1 MTEEVWINNNKL
13 DVNPTDIQIITNRY
27 SDSFNL
33 TREDSP
39 YAFVS
44 PHGYTVVSMVLAFDI
59 TNNESINQLISV
71 YTQMDQFPFV
81 WIKSNRLIGNISG
94 FSQSVD
100 GYSMYLVSSL
110 TLRHTV
116 DAQGVVFLNAEF
128 YYFNHTPLCHS
139 WSFVDVQPIIAQ
151 KKSFVKKQDKSEQKY
166 NFISG
171 LKPDESGLFTSY
183 FAKETQRRL
192 NLTASAI
199 KAAPNSLIFAS
210 PQWYPDKQELIDV
223 LNTNAT
229 ITQEHV
235 YRDTQLDIYELARY
249 NNTNYSWSGK
259 FDNTSLHDG
268 GTAATKISTEELLSG
283 KDSRETIKGYIAYI
297 NSTELALE
305 GLAIQDITITKSNK
319 IAMNKM
325 AGYTEPMLQ
334 YMGKAPATLTIEMI
348 ADSDGLYMEAE
359 DGATDPKIAPLSSS
373 SMINALIAKIDSDS
387 LINFKLAPFR
397 NFKIRNPI
405 VAMSGCKYFAFDKK
419 IYSASSDTQGQES
432 IMLSFVESDLNS
444 LGLKMQSKKVT
455 PKPYY
460 TDFMTMITFLKDTT
474 DRYLGS
480 PEHKQAT
487 APLQAR
493 QPELDKPKVGIAN
506 VDQSLIKETRAKQ
519 LPSLYKDNA
528 VGIVL
533 INLNSALISTLGI
546 ADNLHADYG
555 KIIADQEAEDL
566 NILAKNLDRL
576 KKKNIDSAFQGTP
589 IDFKGAFESA
599 VRDEI
604 ITNTQF
610 AIEQAFYYLVYIAT
624 SERNPYISGSFV
636 TFAQQLL
643 KDSNNDI
650 EQIGGEGLPDFHL
663 GEHID
668 TERYPSIN
676 PQKLNPF
683 FFLEQNVYLTPEL
696 IKEAYDI
703 ASPVVDQQTTDDNT
717 RELLRIS
724 EYYREGLPQFRHVAD
739 TTPEQN
745 IDASQVGL
753 KKITDPVY
761 LAQNQQDN
769 ISTIKAECAYGKM
782 PEWLVLTMAEIES
795 GIGKNMV
802 NPNNPKSDFWGIMQV
817 GHLVRNKYGIKG
829 QSRFFWEENVA
840 ANVRTCIRWYN
851 DELRNGLKKIAK
863 RNQLGFVHPAWLY
876 MLHQQG
882 GPFASSLE
890 KLKQGYSLN
899 DSVYASRLLNQKV
912 KGASTPDMIVD
923 AFFSKFYQ
931 IAIRYVQPAQM
942 YKEFYEWLGINVSI
956 KVPPVTAQSEQ
967 SIKDAANIARDA
979 VAKPTNQVN
988 VESVVKSNL
997 DANGAVYRPIGNSG
1011 VEELASQPFQ
1021 NKPSRTFK
1029 GMNLDNID
1037 IFGDDDQAQFRALR
1051 TGRYFEYGLNLAV
1064 PTAKIYIVEGSENNV
1079 LDRLY
1084 YRKRNLFE
1092 VYGIADLRIITAN
1105 EDEPVA
1111 VAVFSVLNPSS
1122 AYTDFDSIASHRLKI
1137 DPSKLDTRD
1146 EISLKGRSLRLVAG
1160 TQIHIRM
1167 GFSNDPD
1174 ELETVF
1180 NGEITEIEGES
1191 MLSIIAEG
1199 YGREM
1204 IMREHATDKPHGV
1217 GGTLNSST
1225 SSIIHEV
1232 MRFDEIQHF
1241 GSRDP
1246 IISSKNPYARN
1257 ILHGISTAEID
1268 ETNATRA
1275 KDAAIGG
1282 VVGFGIG
1289 AAVYGVPGAVAAGT
1303 AGLVIGAL
1311 SNPATSQTG
1320 INGKKNSSDSFIDGD
1335 NFLPPLHSTASEL
1348 FTNTYSPP
1356 IESVDPYF
1364 SLADK
1369 SLLTIMFSPDR
1380 SYHTYFPIYQ
1390 STPWDVLM
1398 EMEYRHPN
1406 TRSQVLNYE
1415 QRATFFFGLKEQL
1428 YYAESPSI
1436 ALINS
1441 VGSKVQAVFD
1451 NTEFAK
1457 NEKFRDLKPVADFH
1471 LFTTEHNIISNDLK
1485 ISSKFGTQA
1494 NIRYFEDNPTK
1505 SDFKEDDFQ
1514 YYTMQA
1520 DDNLL
1525 PQAIRTFDISMLG
1538 VDHKGS
1544 AFRYGQVGLRKETEK
1559 MYLGKITVLGNPFI
1573 KGGDFAYIN
1582 DTQRELKGIIKIK
1595 ECIHTYSTEN
1605 GFVTEITPALYVEE
1619 AMLTYSYLMTKM
1631 GLAYSMISEKL
1642 REKILHSYLNAN
1654 EYTSPVIQLVERSLR
1669 DVKTFNELQSVF
1681 APDQNKLGT
1690 FEKKGIQLVNFA
1702 LLTGAGFGFRAGV
1715 TGFLGA
1721 SSATRGNVFRNLLIN
1736 ASKLTNNIFNVSRA
1750 TGSSALSILQ
1760 ARVAQGA
1767 SVRGLGMMLARLA
1780 VTGLSMATG
1789 MVGSLIASP
1798 LFIPGVIIGIALMY
1812 TMAKVREIEAT
1823 RQPLRLFPLLHNGA
1837 PYIAGLA
1844 GWTDNSYSESLAL
1857 EARKSIAAAGKLINY
1872 GSDIYQ
1878 SRGDDFN
1885 ILSNKLIQ
1893 TRVDRIAEKYG
1904 ASK

>member
-1 MTEEVWINNNKL
+1 MRIN
-13 DVNPTDIQIITNRY
+13 
-27 SDSFNL
+27 
-33 TREDSP
+33 
-39 YAFVS
+39 
-44 PHGYTVVSMVLAFDI
+44 
-59 TNNESINQLISV
+59 
-71 YTQMDQFPFV
+71 
-81 WIKSNRLIGNISG
+81 
-94 FSQSVD
+94 
-100 GYSMYLVSSL
+100 
-110 TLRHTV
+110 
-116 DAQGVVFLNAEF
+116 
-128 YYFNHTPLCHS
+128 
-139 WSFVDVQPIIAQ
+139 
-151 KKSFVKKQDKSEQKY
+151 
-166 NFISG
+166 
-171 LKPDESGLFTSY
+171 
-183 FAKETQRRL
+183 
-192 NLTASAI
+192 
-199 KAAPNSLIFAS
+199 
-210 PQWYPDKQELIDV
+210 
-223 LNTNAT
+223 
-229 ITQEHV
+229 
-235 YRDTQLDIYELARY
+235 
-249 NNTNYSWSGK
+249 
-259 FDNTSLHDG
+259 
-268 GTAATKISTEELLSG
+268 
-283 KDSRETIKGYIAYI
+283 
-297 NSTELALE
+297 
-305 GLAIQDITITKSNK
+305 
-319 IAMNKM
+319 
-325 AGYTEPMLQ
+325 
-334 YMGKAPATLTIEMI
+334 
-348 ADSDGLYMEAE
+348 
-359 DGATDPKIAPLSSS
+359 
-373 SMINALIAKIDSDS
+373 
-387 LINFKLAPFR
+387 
-397 NFKIRNPI
+397 
-405 VAMSGCKYFAFDKK
+405 
-419 IYSASSDTQGQES
+419 
-432 IMLSFVESDLNS
+432 
-444 LGLKMQSKKVT
+444 
-455 PKPYY
+455 
-460 TDFMTMITFLKDTT
+460 
-474 DRYLGS
+474 
-480 PEHKQAT
+480 
-487 APLQAR
+487 
-493 QPELDKPKVGIAN
+493 
-506 VDQSLIKETRAKQ
+506 
-519 LPSLYKDNA
+519 
-528 VGIVL
+528 
-533 INLNSALISTLGI
+533 
-546 ADNLHADYG
+546 
-555 KIIADQEAEDL
+555 
-566 NILAKNLDRL
+566 
-576 KKKNIDSAFQGTP
+576 
-589 IDFKGAFESA
+589 
-599 VRDEI
+599 
-604 ITNTQF
+604 
-610 AIEQAFYYLVYIAT
+610 
-624 SERNPYISGSFV
+624 
-636 TFAQQLL
+636 
-643 KDSNNDI
+643 
-650 EQIGGEGLPDFHL
+650 
-663 GEHID
+663 
-668 TERYPSIN
+668 
-676 PQKLNPF
+676 
-683 FFLEQNVYLTPEL
+683 
-696 IKEAYDI
+696 
-703 ASPVVDQQTTDDNT
+703 
-717 RELLRIS
+717 
-724 EYYREGLPQFRHVAD
+724 EYYREGLPQFRRVESK
-739 TTPEQN
+739 TPEEQVPEEQN
-745 IDASQVGL
+745 IDLSQVTL
-753 KKITDPVY
+753 KRTSLKETIQKNTEIIRAEAA
-761 LAQNQQDN
+761 LAN
-769 ISTIKAECAYGKM
+769 IPAWIPLTIA
-782 PEWLVLTMAEIES
+782 TIES
-795 GIGKNMV
+795 GLGTVMRKKEAAKK
-802 NPNNPKSDFWGIMQV
+802 PELQTYWGIMQL
-817 GHLVRNKYGIKG
+817 GPDVRKTFGISG
-829 QSRFFWEENVA
+829 QTIEWWEQNTAYNVK
-840 ANVRTCIRWYN
+840 V
-851 DELRNGLKKIAK
+851 GLKLDEKYVKPRLLLEIK
-863 RNQLGFVHPAWLY
+863 RNPGLKIEPSWIYA
-876 MLHQQG
+876 LHQQG
-882 GPFASSLE
+882 AGFASQLV
-890 KLKQGYSLN
+890 KF
-899 DSVYASRLLNQKV
+899 SRGQKITRSETIRNLAAQKV
-912 KGASTPDMIVD
+912 AGAVTPEDTIN
-923 AFFSKFYQ
+923 FFLDRFDTVASMFVSDPNERQ
-931 IAIRYVQPAQM
+931 RSFEQ
-942 YKEFYEWLGINVSI
+942 WLGVALDPAIPLRTVGAN
-956 KVPPVTAQSEQ
+956 
-967 SIKDAANIARDA
+967 AATVRGTSNQINIARIA
-979 VAKPTNQVN
+979 QSGIGP
-988 VESVVKSNL
+988 
-997 DANGAVYRPIGNSG
+997 NGAQYNTAYQGQAQVQ
-1011 VEELASQPFQ
+1011 ELASQPFQ

-1064 PTAKIYIVEGSENNV
+1064 PTAKIYIVEGNENNV

-1137 DPSKLDTRD
+1137 DSSKLDTRD
-1146 EISLKGRSLRLVAG
+1146 EISLKGRSLRLVPG

-1241 GSRDP
+1241 GSRDS
-1246 IISSKNPYARN
+1246 IVSSKNPYARN
-1257 ILHGISTAEID
+1257 ILHGISTAEINQ
-1268 ETNATRA
+1268 TNAARV

-1320 INGKKNSSDSFIDGD
+1320 INGEKNSSDSFLDGD
-1335 NFLPPLHSTASEL
+1335 NFLPPLHATASEL

-1356 IESVDPYF
+1356 IESVDPYY

-1380 SYHTYFPIYQ
+1380 AYHTYFPIYQ

-1406 TRSQVLNYE
+1406 TRGQVLNYE

-1436 ALINS
+1436 ALINA

-1451 NTEFAK
+1451 NTALAK
-1457 NEKFRDLKPVADFH
+1457 DEKFRDLKPVADFH

-1494 NIRYFEDNPTK
+1494 NIRYFEDNPSK
-1505 SDFKEDDFQ
+1505 RDFKTEDFE
-1514 YYTMQA
+1514 YYTMQS

-1525 PQAIRTFDISMLG
+1525 PQAIRTFDVSMLG

-1559 MYLGKITVLGNPFI
+1559 MYIGKITVLGNPFI
-1573 KGGDFAYIN
+1573 KGGDFAYLN

-1595 ECIHTYSTEN
+1595 ECIHTYSTEH

-1669 DVKTFNELQSVF
+1669 DVQTFNELQSVF
-1681 APDQNKLGT
+1681 AADQNKLGT

-1721 SSATRGNVFRNLLIN
+1721 SSATRGNVFKNLLIN

-1885 ILSNKLIQ
+1885 ILSSKLIQ

-1904 ASK
+1904 APR